1 MIAFNVNNGL
11 ERQGAY
17 RFLDSMIT
25 NYVSIFRFNDHKLC
39 ENQGFVM

>member
-1 MIAFNVNNGL
+1 MIAFNVNDGL

-25 NYVSIFRFNDHKLC
+25 NYVKPKGL
-39 ENQGFVM
+39 